1 MYKINVQ
8 KSVSFLYTY
17 NELSEREIKKKI
29 LLKIV
34 SKRIKYLQIN
44 LTKKVKDMHSENY
57 KTRKNG
63 RWYKKNGK
71 IHCAYLLE

>member
-1 MYKINVQ
+1 MYRNLFHFYTLTMNYQ
-8 KSVSFLYTY
+8 KEKL
-17 NELSEREIKKKI
+17 RKKI

-63 RWYKKNGK
+63 R
-71 IHCAYLLE
+71 